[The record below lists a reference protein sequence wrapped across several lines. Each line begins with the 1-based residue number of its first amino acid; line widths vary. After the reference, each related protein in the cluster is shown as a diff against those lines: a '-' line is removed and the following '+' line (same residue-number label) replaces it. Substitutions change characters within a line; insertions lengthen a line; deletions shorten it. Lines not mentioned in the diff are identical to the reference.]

1 MESRFAWLRGIR
13 CVKASAISDR
23 IPGDLIGGNMSQGE
37 NERTASINISEGVKD
52 ELLRRSCSN
61 LARAERGWTIGSLEA
76 ALLRKYPAEDA
87 ESWDRTGLV
96 VGERALPLTK
106 AALALDPTPRAIEEA
121 ARAGANVLIT
131 HHPPFI
137 SAPDSFAP
145 ETSPAISPGAGVWAA
160 IRHGVALMCFHTAL
174 DVSSQ
179 AAKVLPGMLGLD
191 FSGQV
196 VSPSCDGGLRGYG
209 QLSHVRLDQA
219 PMTLAS
225 LAARCLSVFGRA
237 PRVWGDADKEIRTVV
252 TATGSAGP
260 CGRDALSYGAD
271 CLVCGEVKY
280 HDALDLS
287 HAGLCVIELG
297 HDVSELPLVAVLA
310 QSVLGFG
317 VSEDAIVLVDQS
329 SNWWLPDAIRI

>member
-1 MESRFAWLRGIR
+1 
-13 CVKASAISDR
+13 
-23 IPGDLIGGNMSQGE
+23 MSQGE
-37 NERTASINISEGVKD
+37 NEYRASIGFSGGVKD
-52 ELLRRSCSN
+52 ELLKRPCSS
-61 LARAERGWTIGSLEA
+61 LAQVERDWTIGSLEA
-76 ALLRKYPAEDA
+76 ALLRKFPSEDA
-87 ESWDRTGLV
+87 EAWDRTGLV

-145 ETSPAISPGAGVWAA
+145 ESSPALSSGAGVWAA
-160 IRHGVALMCFHTAL
+160 IRCGVALMCFHTAL

-191 FSGQV
+191 FSAGV

-209 QLSHVRLDQA
+209 QLSRIRPEES
-219 PMTLAS
+219 PMTLGAF
-225 LAARCLSVFGRA
+225 AARCLSVFGRA
-237 PRVWGDADKEIRTVV
+237 PRVWGDPAKEIKAVV
-252 TATGSAGP
+252 TATGSAGS
-260 CGRDALSYGAD
+260 CGRDALAFGAD
-271 CLVCGEVKY
+271 CLVCGEIKY

-287 HAGLCVIELG
+287 HAGLCVVELG

-310 QSVLGFG
+310 RSVLGLG
-317 VSEDAIVLVDQS
+317 VSEDAIVLIDQS

>member
-1 MESRFAWLRGIR
+1 
-13 CVKASAISDR
+13 
-23 IPGDLIGGNMSQGE
+23 MSQGE
-37 NERTASINISEGVKD
+37 NEYMASIGFSGGVKD
-52 ELLRRSCSN
+52 ELLKRPCSS
-61 LARAERGWTIGSLEA
+61 LAQVERDWTIGSLEA
-76 ALLRKYPAEDA
+76 ALLRKFPSEDA
-87 ESWDRTGLV
+87 EAWDRTGLV

-145 ETSPAISPGAGVWAA
+145 ESSLALSPGAGVWAA
-160 IRHGVALMCFHTAL
+160 IRCGVALMCFHTAL
-174 DVSSQ
+174 DVSPQ

-191 FSGQV
+191 FSGGV

-209 QLSHVRLDQA
+209 QLSRIRPEES
-219 PMTLAS
+219 PMTLGTF
-225 LAARCLSVFGRA
+225 AARCLSVFGRA
-237 PRVWGDADKEIRTVV
+237 PRVWGDPAKEIKAVV
-252 TATGSAGP
+252 TATGSAGS
-260 CGRDALSYGAD
+260 CGRDALAFGAD
-271 CLVCGEVKY
+271 CLVCGEIKY

-287 HAGLCVIELG
+287 HAGLCVVELG

-310 QSVLGFG
+310 QSVLGLG
-317 VSEDAIVLVDQS
+317 VSEDAIVLIDQS